1 MSETPIPRSTTNERL
16 LSTAA
21 KLFWEK
27 GFAGTSTRELSERLG
42 IQKASLYYHIRSK
55 EDLLYQISIQS
66 LDNIQQAVMEAS
78 ANAKPGETLRDM
90 IRAHMQAALT
100 DRDMQATM
108 LTEMRTLSEERRS
121 DVRAKR
127 DMYER
132 TLHETI
138 RAEQSAGRLRA
149 DLDSQYLTLS
159 LLNLLNWTIFWYK
172 PEGEKS
178 IVELADFFYTIFVSG
193 AGSAADA

>member
-1 MSETPIPRSTTNERL
+1 MSETSSPASTTNERL

-78 ANAKPGETLRDM
+78 ANAKTGDILRDVV
-90 IRAHMQAALT
+90 RAHMQTALT

-108 LTEMRTLSEERRS
+108 LTEMRTLSDERRM
-121 DVRAKR
+121 DVLSKR

-132 TLHETI
+132 TIHETI
-138 RAEQSAGRLRA
+138 KAEQSAGRLRR

-159 LLNLLNWTIFWYK
+159 LLNLLNWSIFWYK
-172 PEGEKS
+172 ADGEKS
-178 IVELADFFYTIFVSG
+178 IVELADFFYSIFIGG
-193 AGSAADA
+193 AGNATSA